1 MYFSG
6 SGLRVIQPVNS
17 GPVNVLER
25 LSSILLVLLSV
36 TALCFVLSK
45 LESELLMTLYELGMR
60 LV

>member
-1 MYFSG
+1 MHFSG

-17 GPVNVLER
+17 GPVNVVGEIVKHSLG
-25 LSSILLVLLSV
+25 STV
-36 TALCFVLSK
+36 TALCFVLCK